1 MPGITTSWRL
11 YISSWNKPI
20 YSPGDAT
27 IGNRPSDA
35 TDITDRLIGAEV
47 EMSVGIGEV
56 PRGIGTFVL
65 DNNDGLYTPGTA
77 TYNISEEY
85 DAEVEYNNGLSEEH
99 SWEWFRQ
106 PVFLVP
112 LMNGAEVNPSTGA
125 GWFSG
130 FCTGVELEDDGFN
143 STITLTV
150 EDWFTFAGRY
160 TFTQDNLDAIDAL
173 RAGGRSFSIV
183 PNFVWEYVLT
193 SVPSPG
199 IDTDVLDLN
208 VSFYN

>member
-65 DNNDGLYTPGTA
+65 DNNDGLYTPSTDP
-77 TYNISEEY
+77 S
-85 DAEVEYNNGLSEEH
+85 LSEEH
-99 SWEWFRQ
+99 RWEWFRQ

-130 FCTGVELEDDGFN
+130 FCTEVHVEDDGFN
-143 STITLTV
+143 STVTLTV
-150 EDWFTFAGRY
+150 EDWFTLAGRY
-160 TFTQDNLDAIDAL
+160 TFTQANLDAIDAL

-183 PNFVWEYVLT
+183 PNFVWEYVL
-193 SVPSPG
+193 SAVPAPA
-199 IDTDVLDLN
+199 IDADVFEEN
-208 VSFYN
+208 VGSYS